1 MNFAWLTFPTRYAI
15 KCVPLL
21 LLPSL
26 LPSPLLLLLLRL
38 RLCTALSMVKCER
51 PLRKVVIY
59 IQTHT
64 HAHTQSLSHTPTMY
78 VNTNKTSRILLR
90 FTLYNTYHMKGSGGE
105 RERDSIRTCYVYA
118 YLFVCSLVCRHMLCT
133 QQHEERKSERERERD
148 WLHLQLYK

>member
-26 LPSPLLLLLLRL
+26 SPSPLLLLLLRL

-59 IQTHT
+59 IQT
-64 HAHTQSLSHTPTMY
+64 HTQSLSHTPTMY

-148 WLHLQLYK
+148 RLHLQLYK